1 MSYSL
6 QLNQSYLDK
15 LNGNQLNTGFTR
27 MVTDLLNRAKINA
40 PYKTG
45 ALRNSGYMRSTGQL
59 RYKVGFTVP
68 YARYNEYHNR
78 RHPYFLSNARNAVAA
93 RTASYFEFTQ

>member
-1 MSYSL
+1 MTYRM

-15 LNGNQLNTGFTR
+15 LNGQQLNTGFAR
-27 MVTDLLNRAKINA
+27 LVTDMLNRAKINA

-45 ALRNSGYMRSTGQL
+45 ALRNSGYMRPTGDL
-59 RYKVGFTVP
+59 RYEVGFTVP

-78 RHPYFLSNARNAVAA
+78 RHPYFLRNARNAVAA
-93 RTASYFEFTQ
+93 RTASYFDLKQ